1 MSTDDVRLRSPRA
14 EDAKQVWELINAD
27 ATLEG
32 NSAYC
37 YLLLCSH
44 FAENGLIAD
53 RGGEIVGFVM
63 AYRPPSDPEA
73 IFVWQVGVAPA
84 GRGHGLGRR
93 MLDKLIER
101 PANRDTRYLTAT
113 VDPDNAPSNRL
124 FAAFAREQGADLQT
138 EAGYG
143 PELFPSGHAPEPLLR
158 IGPLPV
164 RDDTH

>member
-1 MSTDDVRLRSPRA
+1 MRTPRA
-14 EDAKQVWELINAD
+14 EDARRVWELINAD
-27 ATLEG
+27 TTLEG

-37 YLLLCSH
+37 YLLLCTH
-44 FAENGLIAD
+44 FAESGLIAESD
-53 RGGEIVGFVM
+53 NEIAGFVM

-93 MLDKLIER
+93 MLDKLIGQ

-124 FAAFAREQGADLQT
+124 FAAFAREQGVALQT
-138 EAGYG
+138 EEGYG
-143 PELFPSGHAPEPLLR
+143 PELFPPGHPPEPLLR

-164 RDDTH
+164 RENTHST